1 MAVMFGRSDSIR
13 LFTVRGIRVG
23 VDASWFIVLFLM
35 IYLLSAPFRA
45 TLDSSDT
52 VAYVTT
58 VVAVLALFASII
70 VHELGHAVAARRRG
84 VGVTRIDL
92 YLFGGLTQMNREP
105 ANPSEDF
112 TIAVAGPLATVAVIL
127 VCLAVDYAI
136 VGGHRLTQAI
146 ELDAGVHITPVL
158 LALSWLI
165 PVNVL
170 LLAFNL
176 LPAFPLDGGKI
187 ARAAV
192 WRITGDKRR
201 GTVAS
206 ARLGQLLALVMFAF
220 GIYLLIDV
228 RSFSGLYTLVLAWIL
243 YSSARAAIARTAL
256 DDRVDGVLV
265 ADIMDTQPV
274 AIDADLS
281 VDEALQQFFWRY
293 RWSWFPVVS
302 ADGRFA
308 GITREADAQAAADG
322 GEGWVRVGSLVAGG
336 TPGWQIPV
344 DSPIVDLLGSE
355 TLREL
360 GAVMVVDA
368 DGVLCGVVTVAQ
380 VRRAL
385 TSVLPA

>member
-1 MAVMFGRSDSIR
+1 
-13 LFTVRGIRVG
+13 
-23 VDASWFIVLFLM
+23 M

-45 TLDSSDT
+45 TLGSSDA

-92 YLFGGLTQMNREP
+92 YLFGGLTQMSREP
-105 ANPSEDF
+105 ANPSEDV

-192 WRITGDKRR
+192 WWITGDKRR

-220 GIYLLIDV
+220 AVYLLIDV
-228 RSFSGLYTLVLAWIL
+228 QSFSGLYTLVLAWIL
-243 YSSARAAIARTAL
+243 YSSARAAIAHAAL
-256 DDRVDGVLV
+256 DDRVEGVSV
-265 ADIMDTQPV
+265 AEIMDTEPV

-293 RWSWFPVVS
+293 RWSWFAVVS
-302 ADGRFA
+302 PDGRF
-308 GITREADAQAAADG
+308 
-322 GEGWVRVGSLVAGG
+322 VRDHA
-336 TPGWQIPV
+336 
-344 DSPIVDLLGSE
+344 
-355 TLREL
+355 
-360 GAVMVVDA
+360 
-368 DGVLCGVVTVAQ
+368 
-380 VRRAL
+380 
-385 TSVLPA
+385 

>member
-1 MAVMFGRSDSIR
+1 MFGRSDSIR

-35 IYLLSAPFRA
+35 IYLLSGPFRT
-45 TLDSSDT
+45 TLGSSDA

-58 VVAVLALFASII
+58 VIAVLALFASII
-70 VHELGHAVAARRRG
+70 VHELGHAVEARRRG

-92 YLFGGLTQMNREP
+92 YLFGGLTQMSREP

-112 TIAVAGPLATVAVIL
+112 SIAVAGPLATVAVIL
-127 VCLAVDYAI
+127 VCLAIDFAI

-165 PVNVL
+165 PVNL
-170 LLAFNL
+170 LLLVFNL
-176 LPAFPLDGGKI
+176 LPAFPLDGGRI

-192 WRITGDKRR
+192 WRLSGDKRR
-201 GTVAS
+201 ATVAS

-220 GIYLLIDV
+220 GVYLLIDV
-228 RSFSGLYTLVLAWIL
+228 RSFGGLYTLGLAWIL

-256 DDRVDGVLV
+256 DDRVDGVTV
-265 ADIMDTQPV
+265 ADIMDTEPV
-274 AIDADLS
+274 AIDAELT
-281 VDEALQQFFWRY
+281 VDEALAQYFWRY

-302 ADGRFA
+302 ADGRLT
-308 GITREADAQAAADG
+308 GIVREEDARAAADG
-322 GEGWVRVGSLVAGG
+322 GEGWVRVGSLTAGK
-336 TPGWQIPV
+336 TAPPQLPAA
-344 DSPIVDLLGSE
+344 SPILELLGSE
-355 TLREL
+355 TLGRL
-360 GAVMVVDA
+360 GAVMVVDP
-368 DGVLCGVVTVAQ
+368 DGALCGVVTVEQ

-385 TSVLPA
+385 TRAPAA

>member
-1 MAVMFGRSDSIR
+1 MFGRSDSIR

-45 TLDSSDT
+45 TLGSSDT
-52 VAYVTT
+52 VAYLTT
-58 VVAVLALFASII
+58 VIAVLALFASII

-92 YLFGGLTQMNREP
+92 YLFGGLTQMSREP

-112 TIAVAGPLATVAVIL
+112 TIAIAGPLATVAVIL

-170 LLAFNL
+170 LLGFNL

-187 ARAAV
+187 ARAVV
-192 WRITGDKRR
+192 WQVTHDKRR
-201 GTVAS
+201 ATVAS

-256 DDRVDGVLV
+256 DDRVDGVSV
-265 ADIMDTQPV
+265 ADIMDAQPV

-281 VDEALQQFFWRY
+281 VDEALQQYFWRY
-293 RWSWFPVVS
+293 RWSWFPVVTP
-302 ADGRFA
+302 DGRFA
-308 GITREADAQAAADG
+308 GITREQDARAAADG
-322 GEGWVRVGSLVAGG
+322 GEGRARVSSLVAEG
-336 TPGWQIPV
+336 TLRCQIPV
-344 DSPIVDLLGSE
+344 DSPIVDLLGSP
-355 TLREL
+355 TLGQL
-360 GAVMVVDA
+360 GAVMAVDA
-368 DGVLCGVVTVAQ
+368 DGVLRGVVTVEQ

>member
-1 MAVMFGRSDSIR
+1 MFGRSDSIR

-35 IYLLSAPFRA
+35 IYLLSAPFRT
-45 TLDSSDT
+45 TLGSSDT
-52 VAYVTT
+52 VAYITT

-70 VHELGHAVAARRRG
+70 IHELGHAVAARRRG

-92 YLFGGLTQMNREP
+92 NVFGGLTHMSREP

-112 TIAVAGPLATVAVIL
+112 TIAAAGPLATIVVIL
-127 VCLAVDYAI
+127 VCLGVNVAI

-146 ELDAGVHITPVL
+146 ELDAEVHITPVL

-165 PVNVL
+165 PVNL
-170 LLAFNL
+170 LLLVFNL

-201 GTVAS
+201 ATVAS

-220 GIYLLIDV
+220 GVYLLIDV
-228 RSFSGLYTLVLAWIL
+228 RSFGGLYTLGLAWIL
-243 YSSARAAIARTAL
+243 YSSARATIARTAL
-256 DDRVDGVLV
+256 DDRVEGVSV
-265 ADIMDTQPV
+265 AEIMDSEPV
-274 AIDADLS
+274 AIDADLT
-281 VDEALQQFFWRY
+281 VEQALQQFFWRY
-293 RWSWFPVVS
+293 RWSWFPVVTP
-302 ADGRFA
+302 DGAFTGVVRQP
-308 GITREADAQAAADG
+308 DAQAAADG
-322 GEGWVRVGSLVAGG
+322 GEGWVRVSSLIADG
-336 TPGWQIPV
+336 TARCQISI

-355 TLREL
+355 TLRQL
-360 GAVMVVDA
+360 GALMVVDG
-368 DGVLCGVVTVAQ
+368 DGVLCGVVTVEQ

-385 TSVLPA
+385 TSVLSV